1 MGFSEHPFVKER
13 SCRCERRDC
22 FFINFV
28 PNTEVFAVG
37 LEVFVETG
45 VEVLESCSLLRM
57 INVGISQ
64 DLVGIQYLEVS
75 K

>member
-1 MGFSEHPFVKER
+1 
-13 SCRCERRDC
+13 
-22 FFINFV
+22 V